1 MESKRT
7 LEEEIIYVISYV
19 VIVVIMLND
28 VEFFYV
34 FYF

>member
-1 MESKRT
+1 MESKRI